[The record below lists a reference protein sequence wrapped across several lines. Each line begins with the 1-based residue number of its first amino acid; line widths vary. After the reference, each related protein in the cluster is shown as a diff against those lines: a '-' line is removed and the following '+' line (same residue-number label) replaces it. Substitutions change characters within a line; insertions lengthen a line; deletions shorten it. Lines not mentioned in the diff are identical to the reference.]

1 MVRTLHILAF
11 LVLFLFTCFAAFPKA
26 SLAQVQYSESN
37 SGDHFVYRPV
47 GSKELTGILV
57 IAHGTRNSDETA
69 KETSKRF
76 LLRWADFAD
85 ENNLLLIAP
94 VFDDERFGNTG
105 GGYGG
110 YRGLFGREVG
120 ADQFV
125 IDIVTQQ
132 QTVHGLTTRQFLL
145 YGHSAGAQFAGRF
158 SVKHPE
164 LILFTVLS
172 APDRYSYPTLDA
184 KWPYGAGVLERV
196 VKWPDG
202 TTEEVEVSGD
212 LRRFAEA
219 AGRIFVLVGAK
230 DTGTQPKRP
239 GHKGTNRVEF
249 MISWLGEMNDNVAR
263 QGLQGLARGYIVPG
277 VGHNSKA
284 LTPYAQRVLK
294 EYLSFQ

>member
-1 MVRTLHILAF
+1 MVRTRHFLALLLF
-11 LVLFLFTCFAAFPKA
+11 LVLTSLAAFPKVGA
-26 SLAQVQYSESN
+26 AQIQYSESN

-47 GSKELTGILV
+47 GSKEITGILV

-69 KETSKRF
+69 KDTSKRF

-125 IDIVTQQ
+125 VDIVRHQ
-132 QTVHGLTTRQFLL
+132 QTVHGLTPGQFLL

-158 SVKHPE
+158 TVKHPE
-164 LILFTVLS
+164 LILLTVLS
-172 APDRYSYPTLDA
+172 APGRYSYPTIDA
-184 KWPYGAGVLERV
+184 KWPYGADTLQRV

-202 TTEEVEVSGD
+202 TTEEVSVRGD
-212 LRRFAEA
+212 LRRFAAA

-230 DTGTQPKRP
+230 DTSTQPKRP
-239 GHKGTNRVEF
+239 GHKGTNRVEL
-249 MISWLGEMNDNVAR
+249 MISWLGEMNDNVTR
-263 QGLQGLARGYIVPG
+263 QGLRGLARGYIAPG

-284 LTPYAQRVLK
+284 LTPYAQRVFK
-294 EYLSFQ
+294 EHLSLH